1 MNIKF
6 LVSSGVA
13 FILGAVFLSASCNRI
28 DTGHIG
34 VITHFGS
41 VQQTVLDPGIA
52 FTRPYPFANVIDV
65 STAVGA
71 TEHEAGASSSDLQ
84 GVATSITVQW
94 AVVSNRAPC
103 LVQGF
108 GYGEGSWTNGVMVP
122 AIQEVVKSV
131 SAQYTAEQLIKERK
145 IVKLGIEKELE
156 NFVQKTLS
164 EKGCSGA
171 IRIAN
176 VAVTNFRFSQEF
188 DKAIEAKV
196 MAEQEALKA
205 LNEKTRRITQA
216 EAAAQEQKLAAE
228 ATAYKT
234 EKESIAR
241 ADAITRESKALEAN
255 PTLVQLRI
263 AERWDGKLPYYSG
276 GSIPMIQLPAQK

>member
-6 LVSSGVA
+6 FVSSGVA
-13 FILGAVFLSASCNRI
+13 ALLGFVALATSCNRI

-34 VITHFGS
+34 VVTHFGS

-52 FTRPYPFANVIDV
+52 FTRPYPFADVINVP
-65 STAVGA
+65 TAVQA

-94 AVVSNRAPC
+94 AIVSNRAPC

-108 GYGEGSWTNGVMVP
+108 GYGEGAWTNGIMVP

-131 SAQYTAEQLIKERK
+131 SAQYTAEHLIKSRK

-156 NFVQKTLS
+156 SFVQKTLS
-164 EKGCSGA
+164 EKGCNGA
-171 IRIAN
+171 IKIAN

-196 MAEQEALKA
+196 MAEQDALKA

-216 EAAAQEQKLAAE
+216 EAAYQEQKLSSDAI
-228 ATAYKT
+228 AYKT
-234 EKESIAR
+234 EVESKSR
-241 ADAITRESKALEAN
+241 ADAITRESKALETN
-255 PTLVQLRI
+255 PNLVQLRI
-263 AERWDGKLPYYSG
+263 AERWDGKLPVYTG
-276 GSIPMIQLPAQK
+276 GGMPLMQMPVQK